1 MQYYTFKGKKREKSK
16 TLLFCHAPEISERLD
31 FEPGRFFRRLLV
43 RPKYVLIGDK
53 EAVPVIAPLPE
64 CLQERGIAAPG
75 LLATVAV
82 SKYCDHL
89 PLYRQ
94 EMIFK
99 TRHGVSLPRSTLA
112 RWS

>member
-1 MQYYTFKGKKREKSK
+1 M
-16 TLLFCHAPEISERLD
+16 
-31 FEPGRFFRRLLV
+31 
-43 RPKYVLIGDK
+43 RPKYVLIEDK

-64 CLQERGIAAPG
+64 CLQECGIAAPC

-112 RWS
+112 RWMALIAFWLQLIYEIIRTTVMDNKYVQIDERRRRAAAT

>member
-1 MQYYTFKGKKREKSK
+1 VP
-16 TLLFCHAPEISERLD
+16 A
-31 FEPGRFFRRLLV
+31 
-43 RPKYVLIGDK
+43 RPRHCDL
-53 EAVPVIAPLPE
+53 
-64 CLQERGIAAPG
+64 G

-112 RWS
+112 RWMELIAFWLQPIYEIISTTVMDNKYVQIDERRRGAAAT